1 MTVNRIGLKLGSAIL
16 GLMTVVLICSGLAV
30 DRLFTNFYAMQ
41 MKEQTRELAEHFVEM
56 ASSGGASSQGMI
68 RTFARF
74 SDVSVYRL
82 AGSGKVQALTKESQ
96 TAGFSMI
103 PFSETQK
110 LLSGRQVEFTVRDA
124 QGRRYF
130 AVGRIM
136 KTSTSGNAAIIILS
150 SMASV
155 DQSLWRL
162 RRLLIL
168 SGTGAFLLA
177 TGLILIM
184 SKLLSRRLL
193 RMQRMTEKMAK
204 GDWATR
210 LNETSHDEVGR
221 LGHSINDLAASL
233 QRYRDT
239 RQAFF
244 SNVSHELRTPVTYLQ
259 GYARV
264 LADGRVTSKHEK
276 AQYLSIIYEE
286 SVRLEHLINDLFDL
300 AKLEEGRV
308 PIKHDLLDLK
318 SVILEAARKVRLKAE
333 TKHLNLRTDLPDSV
347 PLLRGDRQRTVQVL
361 LNLLENA
368 IRYTEKGQITVRVRR
383 REGTTAISV
392 SDTGI
397 GIPEQELPYIFE
409 RFYRVEKSRARQYG
423 GTGLGLS
430 IVKAFTEGQGGSVHV
445 TSQVGRGTTFTLLF
459 PDGEPQERDEQEKDD
474 KT

>member
-1 MTVNRIGLKLGSAIL
+1 MTINRIGLKLGSVIL
-16 GLMTVVLICSGLAV
+16 GLMAVVLICSGLAV
-30 DRLFTNFYAMQ
+30 DRLFTNFYEMQ
-41 MKEQTRELAEHFVEM
+41 MKEQTRELAAHFVEM
-56 ASSGGASSQGMI
+56 ASPGGASSQEMI

-74 SDVSVYRL
+74 SGVSVYRL
-82 AGSGKVQALTKESQ
+82 EGNGKVQALTKDGQ

-103 PFSETQK
+103 PSSETQK
-110 LLSGRQVEFTVRDA
+110 LLSGRQVEFPVRDA

-130 AVGRIM
+130 AVGRTI
-136 KTSTSGNAAIIILS
+136 KTNASGNAAIYILS
-150 SMASV
+150 SMASA

-168 SGTGAFLLA
+168 SGAGAYLLA
-177 TGLILIM
+177 AGLILIL
-184 SKLLSRRLL
+184 SNLLSRRLL
-193 RMQRMTEKMAK
+193 RMQQMTEKMAR
-204 GDWATR
+204 GNWAVR
-210 LNETSHDEVGR
+210 LHEGSHDEVGK

-264 LADGRVTSKHEK
+264 LADGRVTSEQEK

-286 SVRLEHLINDLFDL
+286 SVRLGHLINDLFDL
-300 AKLEEGRV
+300 AKLEEGRI
-308 PIKHDLLDLK
+308 PIKRDALDLK
-318 SVILEAARKVRLKAE
+318 SVILEAAGKVRLKAE
-333 TKHLNLRTDLPDSV
+333 TKHLNLRTDLPDTV
-347 PLLRGDRQRTVQVL
+347 PPLRGDRQRMVQVL

-368 IRYTEKGQITVRVRR
+368 IRYTEKGRITVRVRR
-383 REGTTAISV
+383 QEGTTAISV

-430 IVKAFTEGQGGSVHV
+430 IVKAFTERQGGSVHV

-459 PDGEPQERDEQEKDD
+459 PDVGPRERDDE
-474 KT
+474 T